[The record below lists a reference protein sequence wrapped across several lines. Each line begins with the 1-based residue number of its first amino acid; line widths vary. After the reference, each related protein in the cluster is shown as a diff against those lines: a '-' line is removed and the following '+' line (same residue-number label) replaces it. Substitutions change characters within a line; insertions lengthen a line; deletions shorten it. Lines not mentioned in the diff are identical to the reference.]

1 MGKSSRNGRG
11 SHSSIVF
18 RFLRE
23 SLSLQ
28 HPEDFF
34 LCLLVGHSPFY
45 EGKDQLIHE
54 CIEFGEL
61 PCVHS

>member
-18 RFLRE
+18 GFLRE

-28 HPEDFF
+28 HPADFF
-34 LCLLVGHSPFY
+34 LCLFVGHSPFY